1 MFVLVNGKPARFSHP
16 LEAFIEGDVEVE
28 SLTNKTM
35 LVTYDS
41 PHGHYEKACRNEDM
55 RETIDSVLDMALDM
69 ALA

>member
-1 MFVLVNGKPARFSHP
+1 
-16 LEAFIEGDVEVE
+16 
-28 SLTNKTM
+28 M